1 MYLDKA
7 DFKQA
12 MTRITKMLC
21 VIILG
26 NGETVP
32 EEDLRKIVKPKPAN
46 MLSEYDV
53 KEVLDG
59 ALAAAIEEN
68 LVFDDGKGLRIAPE
82 GLKQLPCIVKEIQ
95 AIQGELR
102 K

>member
-26 NGETVP
+26 KGEKLAEGKVRR
-32 EEDLRKIVKPKPAN
+32 LIAPKPAE

-59 ALAAAIEEN
+59 AIAAAMEEGLVFSDGEN
-68 LVFDDGKGLRIAPE
+68 LLITPDGLSK
-82 GLKQLPCIVKEIQ
+82 LPSIIKEIQ